1 MSQYSISG
9 LKIACHQSLRLLFR
23 DSFRMT
29 EEERLYASRPGTRVD
44 FLLYN
49 PVSKAP
55 VLAIEVDGFHFHKDG
70 TKQAQRDRLKDSI
83 FEKYGIPLLRLPTN
97 GSGEIE
103 KVRTHLA
110 RIKSEKTRTSTA
122 ESSCSRH
129 NSIFL

>member
-1 MSQYSISG
+1 M
-9 LKIACHQSLRLLFR
+9 
-23 DSFRMT
+23 
-29 EEERLYASRPGTRVD
+29 D

-49 PVSKAP
+49 PVSKSP

-103 KVRTHLA
+103 
-110 RIKSEKTRTSTA
+110 RIKEKLLQT
-122 ESSCSRH
+122 
-129 NSIFL
+129 